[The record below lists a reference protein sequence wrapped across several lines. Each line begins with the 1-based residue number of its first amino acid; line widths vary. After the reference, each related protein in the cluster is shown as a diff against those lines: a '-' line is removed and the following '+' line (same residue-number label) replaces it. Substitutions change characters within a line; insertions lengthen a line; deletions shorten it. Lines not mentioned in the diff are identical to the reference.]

1 MTLLDKECAQR
12 DALIGWGTAYP
23 PAPSCQAPKP
33 RSKPGTIHEAKSN
46 ASGAGAHT
54 EQRTE
59 QCTEDKL
66 ERTPDGSGD
75 ARAAGVRIESLVIHS
90 NPRRP
95 FAPATVITSS
105 ARASSR
111 AMTVTGRS
119 VRPGINTV
127 PSPPDWRRT
136 VSPGPQ
142 QASPSSGRAAEAAL
156 GVGAGNRTWR

>member
-1 MTLLDKECAQR
+1 MTLLDEECAQL
-12 DALIGWGTAYP
+12 DALIGRGTAYP

-33 RSKPGTIHEAKSN
+33 RSKSGTIHEAKSN

-59 QCTEDKL
+59 DKL
-66 ERTPDGSGD
+66 ERTPDGSRD

-105 ARASSR
+105 AKASSR

-156 GVGAGNRTWR
+156 GVGAGNQTWR